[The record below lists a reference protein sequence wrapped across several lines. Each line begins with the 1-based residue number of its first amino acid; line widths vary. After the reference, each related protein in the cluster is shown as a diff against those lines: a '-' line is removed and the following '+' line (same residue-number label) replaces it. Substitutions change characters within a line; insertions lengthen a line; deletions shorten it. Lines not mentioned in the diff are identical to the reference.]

1 MSRLEK
7 FDIKKVNNYML
18 EQINETLIESYGFSL
33 SFKSIEGD
41 NFCKCICEEIEDS
54 TFSDAFGEKGTIEF
68 NYSHDEGLKV
78 VVNVSKDK
86 SSKLYSKMP
95 DLIEQNILDKEKF
108 DYSYTEIDEQT
119 QTMSFTIKYFY
130 NFEEN
135 TKQSID
141 ILAMMLINIVL

>member
-1 MSRLEK
+1 MSRL
-7 FDIKKVNNYML
+7 
-18 EQINETLIESYGFSL
+18 
-33 SFKSIEGD
+33 
-41 NFCKCICEEIEDS
+41 
-54 TFSDAFGEKGTIEF
+54 
-68 NYSHDEGLKV
+68 
-78 VVNVSKDK
+78 
-86 SSKLYSKMP
+86 
-95 DLIEQNILDKEKF
+95 EKF